1 MGDKKS
7 FAALNMVLI
16 GVINQALFY
25 LVNHDLHYKRYCLQ
39 TAAWDGVKRLR
50 ELALSLSEPFKT
62 PVDVCLSECTDAME
76 KMPELN
82 IKFEDFPVAAKS
94 FIRLAEQIDQ
104 ILKSDSSLREDVN
117 NDDLASHRKYVNLE
131 KLAVASQTQ

>member
-1 MGDKKS
+1 MGDKKN
-7 FAALNMVLI
+7 FAALNTVLM
-16 GVINQALFY
+16 GVIDQALLY
-25 LVNHDLHYKRYCLQ
+25 LVNHDLHYKKYCLQ
-39 TAAWDGVKRLR
+39 TAAWDGVGKLR
-50 ELALSLSEPFKT
+50 ELAPSLSEPLKT
-62 PVDVCLSECTDAME
+62 LVDSCLSECTDAME

-82 IKFEDFPVAAKS
+82 IKFEDFPIAAKS

-104 ILKSDSSLREDVN
+104 ILKLDPSLREDV